1 MISGF
6 HVSLLYHLYFTLSI
20 FHTDTCCRKSCLC
33 ITFATVQIKYMSQFL
48 HINLPLK
55 NKLTFTANP
64 VNVVPLPDGEIL
76 MNFASQPL
84 ITKLNANLEI
94 VWEKIIQGRNTNYV
108 SSRLSA
114 STDGRLIAIA
124 GITDVR
130 ILDAEG
136 AKVLH
141 TVEHGSWGWFLGAAC
156 YFSRDNKTIW
166 YVLPGDENKPDELQV
181 MDAATFKVLA
191 SHPLLESQQYTYAF
205 HATPDGTI
213 LLEAAAGQEK
223 SILMQLQLN
232 NGIISRTTLPGC
244 RDMIMGNFAPSG
256 KEFIMAPHDDE
267 PLAIYS
273 YPEFV
278 RIAEQDQE
286 AIFDGSKDFPAAEPD
301 NINYSVF
308 FVDENNILVVS
319 QFGRLLLLDRKDLR
333 CRAEVMPE
341 GIEFT
346 AYNLDGNPTTNPDY
360 IFDYS
365 SNIINVMIVHDK
377 LLLTTGE
384 GELRSYDL
392 PV

>member
-1 MISGF
+1 
-6 HVSLLYHLYFTLSI
+6 
-20 FHTDTCCRKSCLC
+20 
-33 ITFATVQIKYMSQFL
+33 MSQFP
-48 HINLPLK
+48 HINLPLQS
-55 NKLTFTANP
+55 KLTFTANP
-64 VNVVPLPDGEIL
+64 VNVVPLPNGEIL

-94 VWEKIIQGRNTNYV
+94 VWEKIIQGRNANYV

-114 STDGRLIAIA
+114 SSDGRMIAIA
-124 GITDVR
+124 GMTDIR

-136 AKVLH
+136 TMILH
-141 TVEHGSWGWFLGAAC
+141 TMEHGSWSWFLGAAC
-156 YFSRDNKTIW
+156 YFARDNKTIW
-166 YVLPGDENKPDELQV
+166 YVLPGDENAPDELQV
-181 MDAATFKVLA
+181 MDIATFEVIA

-205 HATPDGTI
+205 HATSSNNTI

-232 NGIISRTTLPGC
+232 DGTISLIELTQC
-244 RDMIMGNFAPSG
+244 EDMIMGNFAPSG
-256 KEFIMAPHDDE
+256 KEFIMAPHEDG
-267 PLAIYS
+267 PLVIYS
-273 YPEFV
+273 FPEIARV
-278 RIAEQDQE
+278 AEQDQE
-286 AIFDGSKDFPAAEPD
+286 SIFDGSKDFPAAEPD

-308 FVDENNILVVS
+308 FVDDNNILVVS

-333 CRAEVMPE
+333 CKAEVMPE
-341 GIEFT
+341 GVEFT

-377 LLLTTGE
+377 LLLTTGD
-384 GELRSYDL
+384 GQLRSYGL

>member
-1 MISGF
+1 
-6 HVSLLYHLYFTLSI
+6 
-20 FHTDTCCRKSCLC
+20 
-33 ITFATVQIKYMSQFL
+33 MSQFP
-48 HINLPLK
+48 HINLPLR

-64 VNVVPLPDGEIL
+64 VNVVPLPNGEIL

-84 ITKLNANLEI
+84 ITKLNASLEI
-94 VWEKIIQGRNTNYV
+94 VWEKIIQGQNTNYV
-108 SSRLSA
+108 SSKLSA
-114 STDGRLIAIA
+114 SPDGRLMAIA
-124 GITDVR
+124 GITNMR

-136 AKVLH
+136 TRLLH
-141 TVEHGSWGWFLGAAC
+141 TLEHDSWGWFLGAAC

-166 YVLPGDENKPDELQV
+166 YVLPGDENGTDELQV
-181 MDAATFKVLA
+181 MDLATFKVIA
-191 SHPLLESQQYTYAF
+191 SYPLLESHQYTYVF
-205 HATPDGTI
+205 HATPDMDMI
-213 LLEAAAGQEK
+213 LLEAAAGQEA
-223 SILMQLQLN
+223 SSLMQLQLN
-232 NGIISRTTLPGC
+232 NGVISLTHLTQC
-244 RDMIMGNFAPSG
+244 DDMIMGNFAPSG
-256 KEFIMAPHDDE
+256 KEFAMAPHYDG

-273 YPEFV
+273 FPEIAKV
-278 RIAEQDQE
+278 AEQDQA

-308 FVDENNILVVS
+308 FVDDHNILVVS

-333 CRAEVMPE
+333 CKAAVMPE

-346 AYNLDGNPTTNPDY
+346 AYNLDGNPTTNPDD

-384 GELRSYDL
+384 GQLRSYDL

>member
-1 MISGF
+1 
-6 HVSLLYHLYFTLSI
+6 
-20 FHTDTCCRKSCLC
+20 
-33 ITFATVQIKYMSQFL
+33 MSQFP

-64 VNVVPLPDGEIL
+64 VNVVPLPNGEIL

-84 ITKLNANLEI
+84 ITKLNAKLEI
-94 VWEKIIQGRNTNYV
+94 VWEKIIQGQNANYV
-108 SSRLSA
+108 SSKLSA
-114 STDGRLIAIA
+114 SSDGRLIAIA
-124 GITDVR
+124 GMTDIR

-136 AKVLH
+136 TTVLH
-141 TVEHGSWGWFLGAAC
+141 TAEHGSWGRFLGAAC
-156 YFSRDNKTIW
+156 YFAKDNKTIW
-166 YVLPGDENKPDELQV
+166 YVLPGDENNTDELQV
-181 MDAATFKVLA
+181 MDVAAFEVIA
-191 SHPLLESQQYTYAF
+191 SYPLLESQQYAYAF
-205 HATPDGTI
+205 HATPDNDII
-213 LLEAAAGQEK
+213 LLEAAAGQEET
-223 SILMQLQLN
+223 ILMQLQLN
-232 NGIISRTTLPGC
+232 DGIVSLTELTQC
-244 RDMIMGNFAPSG
+244 DNVIMGNFAPSG
-256 KEFIMAPHDDE
+256 KEFAMAPHYDG
-267 PLAIYS
+267 PLEIYS
-273 YPEFV
+273 FPEIARV
-278 RIAEQDQE
+278 AEQDQV

-308 FVDENNILVVS
+308 FVDDNSILVVS

-333 CRAEVMPE
+333 CKAEVMPE

-384 GELRSYDL
+384 GQLRSYDL

>member
-1 MISGF
+1 
-6 HVSLLYHLYFTLSI
+6 
-20 FHTDTCCRKSCLC
+20 
-33 ITFATVQIKYMSQFL
+33 MSQFS

-64 VNVVPLPDGEIL
+64 VNVVPLPNGEIL

-94 VWEKIIQGRNTNYV
+94 VWEKIIQGKHTNYV
-108 SSRLSA
+108 SSKLSA
-114 STDGRLIAIA
+114 SSDGRLIAIA
-124 GITDVR
+124 GMTDMR

-136 AKVLH
+136 TMVLH
-141 TVEHGSWGWFLGAAC
+141 TVEHDSWGWFLGAAC
-156 YFSRDNKTIW
+156 HFAKDNKTIW
-166 YVLPGDENKPDELQV
+166 YVLPGDKNETDQLQV
-181 MDAATFKVLA
+181 MDAVTFEVIA

-205 HATPDGTI
+205 HATPNNDII

-232 NGIISRTTLPGC
+232 DDVISLAELTQC
-244 RDMIMGNFAPSG
+244 DDVIMGNFGPSG
-256 KEFIMAPHDDE
+256 TEFVMAPHYDG
-267 PLAIYS
+267 PLEIYS
-273 YPEFV
+273 FPV
-278 RIAEQDQE
+278 IARIAEQDQE
-286 AIFDGSKDFPAAEPD
+286 GIFEGSKDFPAAEPD
-301 NINYSVF
+301 NINYNVF
-308 FVDENNILVVS
+308 FVDDNNILVVS

-333 CRAEVMPE
+333 CKAEVMPE

-377 LLLTTGE
+377 LLLTTGD
-384 GELRSYDL
+384 GQLRSYDL

>member
-1 MISGF
+1 
-6 HVSLLYHLYFTLSI
+6 
-20 FHTDTCCRKSCLC
+20 
-33 ITFATVQIKYMSQFL
+33 MSQFP

-64 VNVVPLPDGEIL
+64 VNVVPLPNGEVL

-94 VWEKIIQGRNTNYV
+94 VWEKIMQGQNTNYV
-108 SSRLSA
+108 SSKLSA
-114 STDGRLIAIA
+114 SADGRLIAIA
-124 GITDVR
+124 GMTDVR

-136 AKVLH
+136 TRVLH

-156 YFSRDNKTIW
+156 YFSKDNKTIW
-166 YVLPGDENKPDELQV
+166 YVLPGEENETDELQV
-181 MDAATFKVLA
+181 MDVATFEVIA
-191 SHPLLESQQYTYAF
+191 SYPLLESHRYAYAF
-205 HATPDGTI
+205 HATPDNGTI
-213 LLEAAAGQEK
+213 LLEAAAGQEE
-223 SILMQLQLN
+223 SLLMQLQLN
-232 NGIISRTTLPGC
+232 DGIISFTELAPC
-244 RDMIMGNFAPSG
+244 ENMIMGNFAPSG
-256 KEFIMAPHDDE
+256 KEFVMAPHYDE

-273 YPEFV
+273 FPE
-278 RIAEQDQE
+278 IDKAAAQDQT
-286 AIFDGSKDFPAAEPD
+286 AIFDGSKDFPSAEPD

-308 FVDENNILVVS
+308 FVDDNHLLVMS

-333 CRAEVMPE
+333 CKAEVMPE

-346 AYNLDGNPTTNPDY
+346 AYDLDGNPTTNPDY

-365 SNIINVMIVHDK
+365 SNIINVMIVHGK

-384 GELRSYDL
+384 GQLRSYDL

>member
-1 MISGF
+1 
-6 HVSLLYHLYFTLSI
+6 
-20 FHTDTCCRKSCLC
+20 
-33 ITFATVQIKYMSQFL
+33 MSQFS

-94 VWEKIIQGRNTNYV
+94 VWEKIIQGQNAKYV
-108 SSRLSA
+108 SSKLSA
-114 STDGRLIAIA
+114 SSDGRLIAIA
-124 GITDVR
+124 GMTDMR

-136 AKVLH
+136 STLLH
-141 TVEHGSWGWFLGAAC
+141 TVEHSSWGWFLGAAC
-156 YFSRDNKTIW
+156 YFARDNKTIW
-166 YVLPGDENKPDELQV
+166 YVLPGNSSEADQLQV
-181 MDAATFKVLA
+181 MDAATFEVIATL
-191 SHPLLESQQYTYAF
+191 PLLESQQYTYAF
-205 HATPDGTI
+205 HATPNNNI
-213 LLEAAAGQEK
+213 IMLEAAAGQEK

-232 NGIISRTTLPGC
+232 NGAIALAELSQC
-244 RDMIMGNFAPSG
+244 DNVIMGNFAPSG
-256 KEFIMAPHDDE
+256 KEFITAPHYDGALE
-267 PLAIYS
+267 IYS
-273 YPEFV
+273 FPEIARV
-278 RIAEQDQE
+278 AEQDQE

-308 FVDENNILVVS
+308 FIDDDNLLVVS
-319 QFGRLLLLDRKDLR
+319 QFGRLLLLDRKNLR
-333 CRAEVMPE
+333 CKAEVMPE

-346 AYNLDGNPTTNPDY
+346 AYDVDGNPTANPDY

-377 LLLTTGE
+377 LLLTTGD
-384 GELRSYDL
+384 GQLRSYDL

>member
-1 MISGF
+1 
-6 HVSLLYHLYFTLSI
+6 
-20 FHTDTCCRKSCLC
+20 
-33 ITFATVQIKYMSQFL
+33 MSQFP
-48 HINLPLK
+48 HINLSLK

-64 VNVVPLPDGEIL
+64 VNVVPLPNGEIL

-94 VWEKIIQGRNTNYV
+94 VWEKIIPGKHTNYV
-108 SSRLSA
+108 SSKLSA
-114 STDGRLIAIA
+114 SPDGRLMAIA
-124 GITDVR
+124 GMTDMR

-136 AKVLH
+136 TRLLH
-141 TVEHGSWGWFLGAAC
+141 IVEHDSWTWFLGAAC

-166 YVLPGDENKPDELQV
+166 YVLPGDENETDELQV
-181 MDAATFKVLA
+181 MDVATFEVIA
-191 SHPLLESQQYTYAF
+191 SYPLLESQKYAYAF
-205 HATPDGTI
+205 HATPDTDTI
-213 LLEAAAGQEK
+213 LLEAAAGQET
-223 SILMQLQLN
+223 SILRQLQLN
-232 NGIISRTTLPGC
+232 EGVISLTDLSQC
-244 RDMIMGNFAPSG
+244 DDMIMGNFAPSG
-256 KEFIMAPHDDE
+256 KEFAMAPHYDE

-273 YPEFV
+273 FPEITKV
-278 RIAEQDQE
+278 AEQDQA

-308 FVDENNILVVS
+308 FVDDNNILVVS

-333 CRAEVMPE
+333 CKAEIMPE

-346 AYNLDGNPTTNPDY
+346 AYNLEGNPTTNPDH

-384 GELRSYDL
+384 GQLRSYAL
-392 PV
+392 PA